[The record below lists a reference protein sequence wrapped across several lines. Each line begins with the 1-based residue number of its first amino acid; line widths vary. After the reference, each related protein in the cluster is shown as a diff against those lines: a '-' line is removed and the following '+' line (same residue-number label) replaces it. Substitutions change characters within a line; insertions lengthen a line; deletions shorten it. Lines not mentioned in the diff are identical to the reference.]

1 MVIEASTGQAHQMAD
16 DGDVQRRERGF
27 AGIMPQHA
35 GGHEENEQSPT
46 GEGGDE
52 GGMIT
57 KCSRH
62 PDGRRVETAYYVEKT
77 TKRKPAVYKSY
88 DIWIWCWWLE
98 PRQLQKTPNLPIG
111 ALKWGSNEDEEIT
124 NRAGA

>member
-57 KCSRH
+57 KGSRH
-62 PDGRRVETAYYVEKT
+62 PDGRRVETADYVEKT

-88 DIWIWCWWLE
+88 DI
-98 PRQLQKTPNLPIG
+98 
-111 ALKWGSNEDEEIT
+111 S
-124 NRAGA
+124 NRANCRKPPTSLLVRRCGGWTGSE